1 MSTASTDPNPTATAS
16 PGAPAPAPAVALDE
30 AQRRAALRRMKAFAT
45 GLLVAMT
52 ALFVVTR
59 ALEDGHSWI
68 SYIRAFAE
76 AGMVG
81 ALADWFA
88 VTALFKHPL
97 GLPIPHTAIIKHRK
111 DDIGRGLGTFVQGNF
126 LSGEVLGERI
136 AGFGVADRVGQWLAD
151 RQNAEQLA
159 SNAGD
164 VVEAV
169 TEVLQDE
176 DVSATVQEMVDARL
190 RAIPAAPLAS
200 RVLEAAVESGEHEV
214 MLDSLLKGTSR
225 AVERNRDVLRAQL
238 GRESPWW
245 VPDAVDDRVFAK
257 LYSSVNTFL
266 GEVAADPNHPI
277 RRQMDERIV
286 QLVDELRDSPEMAA
300 RGEELKAQLLD
311 NPAVRQWSG
320 RLWGDLKASL
330 TSAAADPDS
339 ELRRR
344 MVDGIVRLGE
354 TIQTDPELR
363 AKIDGWVERT
373 VAYLVEQYGHEVADL
388 ISSTVEKWD
397 ADDASHRIELQV
409 GRDLQFIRI
418 NGTIVGGLA
427 GLVIYTVGRGLFG

>member
-1 MSTASTDPNPTATAS
+1 
-16 PGAPAPAPAVALDE
+16 
-30 AQRRAALRRMKAFAT
+30 MKAFAT

-52 ALFVVTR
+52 ALFLVTS
-59 ALEDGHSWI
+59 AIEDGHSSI
-68 SYIRAFAE
+68 SYVRAFAE

-97 GLPIPHTAIIKHRK
+97 GLPIPHTAIIANRK

-126 LSGEVLGERI
+126 LSGPVLGERLASI
-136 AGFGVADRVGQWLAD
+136 GVADKVGQWLAD
-151 RQNAEQLA
+151 RHNAEQLA
-159 SNAGD
+159 ANAGD

-169 TEVLQDE
+169 TEVLSDE
-176 DVSATVQEMVDARL
+176 DVATAVQDMVDARL

-200 RVLEAAVESGEHEV
+200 RVLDAAVENGQHRV

-225 AVERNRDVLRAQL
+225 AVEQNRDLLRVQL
-238 GRESPWW
+238 GKESPWW
-245 VPDAVDDRVFAK
+245 VPDAVDDRVFDK
-257 LYSSVNTFL
+257 LYSSLNNFL
-266 GEVAADPNHPI
+266 GEVAADPEHAV
-277 RRQMDERIV
+277 RRQMDERIRL
-286 QLVDELRDSPEMAA
+286 LVDELRDSPEMAE

-311 NPAVRQWSG
+311 NPAIRQWSG
-320 RLWGDLKASL
+320 RLWGELKTGLVS
-330 TSAAADPDS
+330 TAADPES
-339 ELRRR
+339 ELRGR
-344 MVDGIVRLGE
+344 MVDGIVRLGD

-373 VAYLVEQYGHEVADL
+373 VDYLVQQYGHEVADL

-397 ADDASHRIELQV
+397 ADDGSRRIELQV

-418 NGTIVGGLA
+418 NGTVVGGLA
-427 GLVIYTVGRGLFG
+427 GVVIYAVGHHLFG

>member
-1 MSTASTDPNPTATAS
+1 
-16 PGAPAPAPAVALDE
+16 
-30 AQRRAALRRMKAFAT
+30 MKAFAT
-45 GLLVAMT
+45 GLLLAMT
-52 ALFVVTR
+52 VLFLITR
-59 ALEDGHSWI
+59 AIEDGHSGI
-68 SYIRAFAE
+68 SYVRAFAE

-97 GLPIPHTAIIKHRK
+97 GLPIPHTAIIPTRK

-126 LSGEVLGERI
+126 LSGPVLGERLASI
-136 AGFGVADRVGQWLAD
+136 GVADKVGQWLAD
-151 RQNAEQLA
+151 RHNAEQLA
-159 SNAGD
+159 ANAGD

-169 TEVLQDE
+169 TEVLSDE
-176 DVSATVQEMVDARL
+176 DVASAVQDMVDARL

-200 RVLEAAVESGEHEV
+200 RVLDAAVENGQHRV

-225 AVERNRDVLRAQL
+225 AVEHNRDLLRIQL
-238 GRESPWW
+238 GNESPWW
-245 VPDAVDDRVFAK
+245 VPDAVDDRVFDK
-257 LYSSVNTFL
+257 LYSSLNNFL
-266 GEVAADPNHPI
+266 GDVAADPDHAV
-277 RRQMDERIV
+277 RRQMDERIRL
-286 QLVDELRDSPEMAA
+286 LVDELRDSPEMAA

-320 RLWGDLKASL
+320 RLWGELKVSL
-330 TSAAADPDS
+330 VGAAADPES

-344 MVDGIVRLGE
+344 LVDGIVRLGD

-373 VAYLVEQYGHEVADL
+373 VDYLVQQYGHEVADL

-397 ADDASHRIELQV
+397 ADDASRRIELQV

-418 NGTIVGGLA
+418 NGTVVGGLA
-427 GLVIYTVGRGLFG
+427 GVVIYAVGHGLFG